1 MGDGQVYFAAIFTK
15 LTQYGYDSL
24 AVLEWECCVKS
35 AEQGAA
41 EDAPFI
47 AKHLIEPPRQ
57 AFDYFAGSQ
66 GTMRNLKACWGYET
80 GEN

>member
-57 AFDYFAGSQ
+57 AFNYFAGSQ
-66 GTMRNLKACWGYET
+66 RDNAQLKGML
-80 GEN
+80 GL